1 MAVSPPM
8 AFTEQAKML
17 HDQIDEALQ
26 AELIFSRACPSPLSD
41 AIRYAGLGPG
51 KRLRPI
57 LVLLAAEACGGIRED
72 AMPAAVAV
80 ECIHAYSLVH
90 DDLPAMDDDDL
101 RRGRLTCHRK
111 FDEPTAILAGDAL
124 LTRAFEILA
133 TRIQPAEIAIQ
144 CITLLARAAG
154 AEGMVGGQMQD
165 LMSTAISPPKMGS
178 RSGTQAVA
186 VDMAVAENER
196 NLEAMHRSK
205 TGALFVAS
213 LQLGGTIAG
222 ATESDQGVLRTFG
235 EKIGLAFQIVD
246 DLLDV
251 AGNEQQIGKRVGKDD
266 ALGKLTFPGL
276 LGTEQSK
283 QRAKEMIFD
292 ACGLLEHFGQR
303 GTPLRELANYI
314 VERDS

>member
-8 AFTEQAKML
+8 AFTEQAQML
-17 HDQIDEALQ
+17 RGQIDLALQ
-26 AELIFSRACPSPLSD
+26 QELNFSADCPSSLSE
-41 AIRYAGLGPG
+41 AIRYAGMGPG

-57 LVLLAAEACGGIRED
+57 LVLLAAEACGGARED
-72 AMPAAVAV
+72 AMATAVAV
-80 ECIHAYSLVH
+80 ECVHAYSLVH

-101 RRGRLTCHRK
+101 RRGRPTCHRA
-111 FDEPTAILAGDAL
+111 FNEPTAILAGDAL

-133 TRIQPAEIAIQ
+133 TSIQPPETATR
-144 CITLLARAAG
+144 CVCLLAQAAG

-165 LMSTAISPPKMGS
+165 LLASAFTSDSEGEVKTVTDETIVSEK
-178 RSGTQAVA
+178 
-186 VDMAVAENER
+186 ER
-196 NLEAMHRSK
+196 ELEAMHHKK

-213 LQLGGTIAG
+213 LQLGGMVAG
-222 ATESDQGVLRTFG
+222 STESDQAALRDFG

-251 AGNEQQIGKRVGKDD
+251 AGKEEQTGKRVGKDD

-276 LGTEQSK
+276 LGITESK
-283 QRAKEMIFD
+283 ERAQTLVSQ
-292 ACGLLEHFGQR
+292 ACARLEHFGQR
-303 GTPLRELANYI
+303 GTALRDLAMFI

>member
-8 AFTEQAKML
+8 EFLEQAQTL
-17 HDQIDEALQ
+17 RDQVDRALRR
-26 AELIFSRACPSPLSD
+26 ELNFSADCPSPLGE
-41 AIRYAGLGPG
+41 AVRYAGLGPG

-57 LVLLAAEACGGIRED
+57 LVLLAAEACGGTRED
-72 AMPAAVAV
+72 AMATAVAV
-80 ECIHAYSLVH
+80 ECVHAYSLVH

-101 RRGRLTCHRK
+101 RRGRSTCHRA

-133 TRIQPAEIAIQ
+133 TSIQPAETAIR
-144 CITLLARAAG
+144 CIGLLAQAAG

-165 LMSTAISPPKMGS
+165 LLASASAADDTVSVEAAVEEGS
-178 RSGTQAVA
+178 
-186 VDMAVAENER
+186 VAEKEQK
-196 NLEAMHRSK
+196 LEAMHRKK

-213 LQLGGTIAG
+213 LQLGGMVSG
-222 ATESDQGVLRTFG
+222 GTEADQAALRDFG

-251 AGNEQQIGKRVGKDD
+251 DGKEEQIGKRVGKDD

-276 LGTEQSK
+276 LGITESK
-283 QRAKEMIFD
+283 QRAQSLVCE
-292 ACGLLEHFGQR
+292 ACDRLEHFGQR
-303 GTPLRELANYI
+303 GTALRDLATYI